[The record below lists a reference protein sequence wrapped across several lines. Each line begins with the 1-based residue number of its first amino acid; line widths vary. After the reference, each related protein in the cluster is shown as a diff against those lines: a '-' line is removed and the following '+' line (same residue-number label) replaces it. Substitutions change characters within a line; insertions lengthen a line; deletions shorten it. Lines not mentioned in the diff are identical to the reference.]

1 MYAVVLLSI
10 WKGVYMKIQHVLL
23 VVLDKVV
30 VPHCQDIWKSAVLD
44 DTTSL
49 LWLCGEPKKSVR

>member
-10 WKGVYMKIQHVLL
+10 WKGVYMKIQYVLL

-30 VPHCQDIWKSAVLD
+30 VPHCQD
-44 DTTSL
+44 T
-49 LWLCGEPKKSVR
+49 

>member
-30 VPHCQDIWKSAVLD
+30 VPHCQDI
-44 DTTSL
+44 
-49 LWLCGEPKKSVR
+49 

>member
-23 VVLDKVV
+23 IVVLDKVV
-30 VPHCQDIWKSAVLD
+30 VPHCQDI
-44 DTTSL
+44 
-49 LWLCGEPKKSVR
+49 